1 VSVDANLD
9 KLIRRHESGD
19 FISFNELG
27 KHIFRQLNGTEAY
40 NRVDKITLNNP
51 KIVSPEKTGKKP
63 FTQTETVRQAK
74 TREQDQIAI
83 ETEGRHLG
91 SAYVPKKGA
100 AKDIGPGV
108 NQ

>member
-1 VSVDANLD
+1 MSVDANLD